1 MEKFTTL
8 TAVAA
13 PLPLMNIDTDIIIPA
28 RALKTVTRDGLGASA
43 FHTLRYDAAGAE
55 RPDFVLNQDRY
66 RGARI
71 LITGANFGC
80 GSSRE
85 HAPWALAEL
94 GIRCVI
100 APSFADI
107 FQANCFNNGILCIA
121 LPQANV
127 DALVV
132 SAGTGNTA
140 GGTFTVDLERKTITV
155 PDGGTVTFAVEPSRR
170 DALLLGCDDIALTL
184 THAETISAFEQRR
197 ERDQPWRAGTIAR
210 LDVV

>member
-1 MEKFTTL
+1 MQKFTTL

-13 PLPLMNIDTDIIIPA
+13 PLPMMNIDTDVIIPA
-28 RALKTVTRDGLGASA
+28 RALKTVTREGLGASA
-43 FHTLRYDAAGAE
+43 FYVLRYDESGAE

-66 RGARI
+66 REAKI

-107 FQANCFNNGILCIA
+107 FHNNCFKNGILCIA
-121 LPQANV
+121 LPQERV
-127 DALVV
+127 DDLTA
-132 SAGTGNTA
+132 SAGAGNTA
-140 GGTFTVDLERKTITV
+140 GGKFTIDLVRCRITA
-155 PDGGTVTFAVEPSRR
+155 PDGGTVRFAVEPGRR
-170 DALLLGCDDIALTL
+170 DGLLQGLDDIGATL
-184 THAETISAFEQRR
+184 GHAAEIAAFEKRR
-197 ERDQPWRAGTIAR
+197 AAHQPWRGGAPAHAD
-210 LDVV
+210 LV

>member
-13 PLPLMNIDTDIIIPA
+13 PLPMMNIDTDVIIPA
-28 RALKTVTRDGLGASA
+28 RALKTVTREGLGASA
-43 FHTLRYDAAGAE
+43 FYTLRYDETGAE
-55 RPDFVLNQDRY
+55 RPEFVLNQDRY
-66 RGARI
+66 RAAQI

-107 FQANCFNNGILCIA
+107 FHNNCFKNGILCIA
-121 LPQANV
+121 LPQEKV
-127 DALVV
+127 DHLTA
-132 SAGTGNTA
+132 SAGAGNTA
-140 GGTFTVDLERKTITV
+140 GGEFTVDLVQGRITT
-155 PDGGTVTFAVEPSRR
+155 PDGGAVSFAVEPGRR
-170 DALLLGCDDIALTL
+170 DALLQGLDDIGATL
-184 THAETISAFEQRR
+184 GLKLPSFSVS
-197 ERDQPWRAGTIAR
+197 
-210 LDVV
+210 LS

>member
-1 MEKFTTL
+1 MDKFTTL

-13 PLPLMNIDTDIIIPA
+13 PLPLMNIDTDVIIPA
-28 RALKTVTRDGLGASA
+28 RALKTVTREGLGASA
-43 FHTLRYDAAGAE
+43 FYVLRYDETGAE

-66 RGARI
+66 RGAKI

-107 FQANCFNNGILCIA
+107 FHTNSFKNGILCIA
-121 LPQANV
+121 LPQAQV
-127 DALVV
+127 DALAAC
-132 SAGTGNTA
+132 AGAGNTA
-140 GGTFTVDLERKTITV
+140 GGEFTIDLEHQCITT
-155 PDGGTVTFAVEPSRR
+155 PDGGTVNFAVDPGRR
-170 DALLLGCDDIALTL
+170 DALIQGQDDIDATL
-184 THAETISAFEQRR
+184 GHAAEIAGFEKRR
-197 ERDQPWRAGTIAR
+197 DAGRPWQAGAVAR
-210 LDVV
+210 MELM